1 MRAINKGAINELSA
15 AKKNKE
21 NRPVFSWGEKEREEK
36 DQSFLEAKKKEG
48 KRPAFSWGEKDQSF
62 PEASKERGKKTS
74 LFLRRKRKREKDQAF
89 LEAKLV
95 SYVSFA
101 T

>member
-48 KRPAFSWGEKDQSF
+48 KRPAFS
-62 PEASKERGKKTS
+62 
-74 LFLRRKRKREKDQAF
+74 
-89 LEAKLV
+89 
-95 SYVSFA
+95 
-101 T
+101 